1 MAGRAAG
8 ADCTMTVERLCST
21 PLAPSAPGL
30 LVCDDNEKGVNN
42 TGNPVVNCQPDIDDR
57 LDRFTAEQDG
67 QRGSPYALCRVGE
80 HDREIV
86 LV

>member
-1 MAGRAAG
+1 ML
-8 ADCTMTVERLCST
+8 DTLS
-21 PLAPSAPGL
+21 PSAPGL

-80 HDREIV
+80 HAREIV
-86 LV
+86 LVCKELNSFSAG